1 MSWLSSLPAGV
12 LVVGCLVLALLVV
25 VASTVAVRA
34 LVPEAGRDRVQQIAA
49 PLMPALG
56 AAFAILTALTLSSEA
71 GYLRTA
77 EGYVSDE
84 GAAAARLAWAATNPG
99 VDPEPVHAALRDY
112 LTTTRDREW
121 SGAAAASGDDPD
133 TERAVAALERAVRT
147 EAARWPD
154 IGTPAS
160 TELLTSVDA
169 VTSTR
174 RARIVAA
181 DHQIPGLYVG
191 TLVASGVALIVNASA
206 LAVRGGT
213 RISLLVVGLAGVV
226 GLSLALLFALSAPWR
241 GPITVG
247 GDAID
252 AVVSDL
258 DTGFFTRG

>member
-1 MSWLSSLPAGV
+1 MSRLSSLPSGV
-12 LVVGCLVLALLVV
+12 LVVGCLALALLIV

-34 LVPEAGRDRVQQIAA
+34 LVPESGRDRVQQIAA

-71 GYLRTA
+71 GYLRAA

-99 VDPEPVHAALRDY
+99 VDAEPVHAALREY
-112 LTTTRDREW
+112 LVTTRAHEW
-121 SGAAAASGDDPD
+121 SGAAAASGEDAR
-133 TERAVAALERAVRT
+133 TERSIALLERAVRT
-147 EAARWPD
+147 QAARWPQ

-174 RARIVAA
+174 RARVVAA
-181 DHQIPGLYVG
+181 GHEIPALYVG
-191 TLVASGVALIVNASA
+191 TLVASGVALIANASA

-258 DTGFFTRG
+258 DTGFFMGR